1 MRRDNLASLLLD
13 FLYRLFPL
21 VVDNSLFLEILD
33 LRVISSDRSIT
44 QSLSTALPCLGT
56 HRTIKVSTYPAVC
69 AVLLKLLIEF
79 LAETCGLVSPLLCI
93 DTVKYVVFVEA
104 LEEGIARGV
113 ALLSI

>member
-1 MRRDNLASLLLD
+1 LRRDNLASLLLD

-33 LRVISSDRSIT
+33 
-44 QSLSTALPCLGT
+44 
-56 HRTIKVSTYPAVC
+56 PAVC